1 MRIDLLSPLGL
12 ECRQLLL
19 EIELLPAS
27 DQATKCS
34 VMCSALLEKIAA
46 ISRPVNP
53 GEPMKRQVWVECEF
67 KERHVSIP
75 REHDGPINLKRAEIH
90 ESRWI
95 PVGERMP
102 TVAEHYLVVRLDRLD
117 WCYCERVLTDV
128 DQREAKVSYV
138 FTSKGVTH
146 WLEAP
151 PLPVEEKSTKLSW
164 PMFDDPPEGYC
175 KTDVVAWV
183 HQAKIG
189 KEKRLCRM
197 FHRTEPR
204 GESHIL
210 ESFCWVPFEEVIA
223 IS

>member
-1 MRIDLLSPLGL
+1 
-12 ECRQLLL
+12 
-19 EIELLPAS
+19 
-27 DQATKCS
+27 
-34 VMCSALLEKIAA
+34 
-46 ISRPVNP
+46 
-53 GEPMKRQVWVECEF
+53 MKREVWVECEPGHQDF
-67 KERHVSIP
+67 ALS
-75 REHDGPINLKRAEIH
+75 GTFLKKITLH

-95 PVGERMP
+95 PVSERMP
-102 TVAEHYLVVRLDRLD
+102 TKNGHYHVFRLDRED
-117 WCYCERVLTDV
+117 WCYGEMNEEFTCKP
-128 DQREAKVSYV
+128 QFF

-151 PLPVEEKSTKLSW
+151 PLPVEMGVKEPTKLSW
-164 PMFDDPPEGYC
+164 PVFDDPPEGYC